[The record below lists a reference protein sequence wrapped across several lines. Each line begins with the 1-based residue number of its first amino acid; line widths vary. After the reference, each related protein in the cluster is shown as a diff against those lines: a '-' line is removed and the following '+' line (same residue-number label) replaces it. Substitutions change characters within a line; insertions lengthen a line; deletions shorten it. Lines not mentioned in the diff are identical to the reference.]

1 LPPSGPPE
9 GLPPAGFPPQGLPTP
24 REPASQEIPLPGLPN
39 RHGAPAAQDPPPAGP
54 AQRGPAAGRAAATGN
69 GGRARRQRVAT
80 KDVFCELADLAAIP
94 RAAYALEAEVD
105 GVLCLLPT
113 AAGYEVFVSADGARH
128 EARSFADEEA
138 AYFYLFGVLAAEA
151 IRNGLLTPAA
161 AHDSAV

>member
-1 LPPSGPPE
+1 M
-9 GLPPAGFPPQGLPTP
+9 A
-24 REPASQEIPLPGLPN
+24 
-39 RHGAPAAQDPPPAGP
+39 D
-54 AQRGPAAGRAAATGN
+54 N
-69 GGRARRQRVAT
+69 GGRSSRRQRVAT

-113 AAGYEVFVSADGARH
+113 EAGYEVFVSADGARH

-151 IRNGLLTPAA
+151 IRNGTLTPAA
-161 AHDSAV
+161 ARDPAL

>member
-1 LPPSGPPE
+1 LPPP
-9 GLPPAGFPPQGLPTP
+9 GLPTP
-24 REPASQEIPLPGLPN
+24 RGPASQEIPLPGLPS
-39 RHGAPAAQDPPPAGP
+39 RHGAPAAQDPPPADP
-54 AQRGPAAGRAAATGN
+54 ARPLAGRAAAAGD
-69 GGRARRQRVAT
+69 GGRAGRRQRVAT

-105 GVLCLLPT
+105 GVLCLVPT
-113 AAGYEVFVSADGARH
+113 ATGYEVFVSADGARH
-128 EARSFADEEA
+128 EARSFPDEEA